1 MTKRPI
7 LLLLCFL
14 VCLIASR
21 PAATRRDFAGQY
33 SLARRVMVDT
43 RREADSLRLY
53 VRFPNGSVVGSGQ
66 PLRMSVWSS
75 YDAQQPVWQDTIS
88 QIFKHTKRVGTAAL
102 VEFCVPL
109 ARLRAGQV
117 LSLQPGPNAADTGDE
132 AWLLLTTER
141 LARPFILVDSVGVP
155 LLRRY
160 VHASEPFE
168 VSAFG
173 LNQPLLLRRYES
185 NFTAALPPM
194 TNPAAQPPAPR
205 TLGVQDSITFQAGQL
220 VALQRAGLYLLNN
233 GCGGPAS
240 SLLVEENNFPELTT
254 AADLIQPL
262 IYLTSSVERKKL
274 YDAPSP
280 KKAVD
285 QFWLNAANGQQA
297 GARQLIRT
305 YYGRV
310 AAANQLFSAY
320 KAGWMTD
327 RGMLYVVMGPPDV
340 VYRTAAEERWIYRQP
355 DVGNSTYVFRA
366 KPSTFAPE
374 HYELVRRPEHEMLW
388 YAAVEQWRKALTTA
402 RPAR

>member
-1 MTKRPI
+1 MNKHFS
-7 LLLLCFL
+7 LLLCFFLICL
-14 VCLIASR
+14 VAGR
-21 PAATRRDFAGQY
+21 PAATRRDFTGQY
-33 SLARRVMVDT
+33 RPARRVLIDT

-53 VRFPNGSVVGSGQ
+53 VHFPNGSVVGTEH
-66 PLRMSVWSS
+66 PLCVRAWSS
-75 YDAQQPVWQDTIS
+75 YDAQQPAWQDTVR
-88 QIFKHTKRVGTAAL
+88 QLARRTRRVGTAAL
-102 VEFCVPL
+102 VEFCLPI
-109 ARLRAGQV
+109 AQLRAGQV
-117 LSLQPGPNAADTGDE
+117 LSFQPGPNAADTGDE
-132 AWLLLTTER
+132 AWLLLTAER
-141 LARPFILVDSVGVP
+141 LARPFVLVDSAGVP

-160 VHASEPFE
+160 VHVGE
-168 VSAFG
+168 AFG
-173 LNQPLLLRRYES
+173 VSSYGPEQPFLVRRYDS

-194 TNPAAQPPAPR
+194 TNPAGQPPAPR
-205 TLGVQDSITFQAGQL
+205 TLSVRDSLTFRAGQQIVL
-220 VALQRAGLYLLNN
+220 EQAGLYLLNN
-233 GCGGPAS
+233 GSAGPAS
-240 SLLVEENNFPELTT
+240 SLLVEDNNFPELTT
-254 AADLIQPL
+254 APDLIQPL

-274 YDAPSP
+274 YNSPSP

-285 QFWLNAANGQQA
+285 QFWLDAANGQQA
-297 GARQLIRT
+297 VARQLIRT

-327 RGMLYVVMGPPDV
+327 RGMLYVVLGPPDG
-340 VYRTAAEERWIYRQP
+340 VYRTATEERWVYRQA

>member
-1 MTKRPI
+1 
-7 LLLLCFL
+7 
-14 VCLIASR
+14 V
-21 PAATRRDFAGQY
+21 
-33 SLARRVMVDT
+33 
-43 RREADSLRLY
+43 
-53 VRFPNGSVVGSGQ
+53 
-66 PLRMSVWSS
+66 
-75 YDAQQPVWQDTIS
+75 
-88 QIFKHTKRVGTAAL
+88 
-102 VEFCVPL
+102 
-109 ARLRAGQV
+109 
-117 LSLQPGPNAADTGDE
+117 QPGPNAPDTGDE
-132 AWLLLTTER
+132 AWLLLTAER
-141 LARPFILVDSVGVP
+141 LARPFILADSVGTP

-160 VHASEPFE
+160 VHASEPFA
-168 VSAFG
+168 VSTYG
-173 LNQPLLLRRYES
+173 LEQPLLLRRYES

-194 TNPAAQPPAPR
+194 TNPAGQPPVAR

-233 GCGGPAS
+233 GSGGPAS

-254 AADLIQPL
+254 ASDLIQPL

-297 GARQLIRT
+297 VARQLIRT

-327 RGMLYVVMGPPDV
+327 RGMLYVVMGPPDA

-402 RPAR
+402 RPVR